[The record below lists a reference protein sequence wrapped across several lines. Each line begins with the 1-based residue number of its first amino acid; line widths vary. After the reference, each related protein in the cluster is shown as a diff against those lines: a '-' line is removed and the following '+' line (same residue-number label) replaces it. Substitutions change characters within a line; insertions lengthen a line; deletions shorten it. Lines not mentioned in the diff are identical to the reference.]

1 MVLDTGAPA
10 PDIEAPNQWGDRV
23 TPDFERGGSVVYFY
37 PRDGTPGCTTQAKEF
52 NALAEEYQAAGVDI
66 YGVSTDDV
74 DAHCEFAER
83 HDLTFDLLADENR
96 EIADAFDVTVTDD
109 RAERVSFVI
118 ARGTVIGVYQ
128 GVRPEGH
135 AKQVLR
141 DLKNVG
147 VMTH

>member
-1 MVLDTGAPA
+1 MVLDTGSPA
-10 PDIEAPNQWGDRV
+10 PPLTAQNQWGERV
-23 TPDFERGGSVVYFY
+23 SPNFDTGGSVLYFY

-52 NALAEEYQAAGVDI
+52 NALAAEYQSADVDI

-83 HDLTFDLLADENR
+83 HDLTFDLLADTDR
-96 EIADAFDVTVTDD
+96 EIATAFDVTVTDN

-118 ARGTVIGVYQ
+118 ASGTVVGVYQ

-141 DLKNVG
+141 DLKHVG
-147 VMTH
+147 VAAP